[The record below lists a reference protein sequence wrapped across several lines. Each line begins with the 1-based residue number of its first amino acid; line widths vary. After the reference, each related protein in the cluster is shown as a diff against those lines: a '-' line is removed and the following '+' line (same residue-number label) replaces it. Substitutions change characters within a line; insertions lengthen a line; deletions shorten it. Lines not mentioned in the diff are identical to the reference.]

1 MNEMSVEEHLKDF
14 YRHQEL
20 RREKLDELR
29 ALGDE
34 KSPRRERENADET
47 ASWTWRQ
54 FVVHRRLVATIALLL
69 IGAFVLGRISHPAA
83 SGDLNDAAL
92 ARAIGREIAMN
103 HKKQLNLEFAAADYA
118 SLQPQMS
125 KLDFALAPPE
135 DPAAARLQVIGARY
149 CSIQG
154 QLAAQIRARDRAGQ
168 VYTLYQTKLNDKL
181 RSATSGELKA
191 EGVRIRLWRENG
203 LFYGLAVNWPQ
214 SE

>member
-1 MNEMSVEEHLKDF
+1 MNEMSVEEHLQDF
-14 YRHQEL
+14 YSHQQL
-20 RREKLDELR
+20 RPEKLAELR

-34 KSPRRERENADET
+34 TSPRRGRENADET
-47 ASWTWRQ
+47 ASWTRRQ
-54 FVVHRRLVATIALLL
+54 FVVHRRLLAAIALLL
-69 IGAFVLGRISHPAA
+69 IGAFVLGRISHPAS
-83 SGDLNDAAL
+83 SGDLNNAVL

-135 DPAAARLQVIGARY
+135 DPAVAQLQVIGARY

-154 QLAAQIRARDRAGQ
+154 QLAAQIRAHDRAGL

-181 RSATSGELKA
+181 RSATSSELKA
-191 EGVRIRLWRENG
+191 EGVRIRLWKEKG